1 MTAPSTREAI
11 FNATRVRKRL
21 KALFH
26 QPIFWFITIWGHLAI
41 IAGTVAFHFFES
53 GVNPQLK
60 GWIDTIFWTVAT
72 VTTVGY
78 GNVIPTTTGGKVV
91 GICMMIVGSLF
102 LWSYTALFAGALIS
116 PDLKS
121 VEEEVADLEKELE
134 LDERALKQLQQRI
147 DMLIAKKK
155 P

>member
-1 MTAPSTREAI
+1 
-11 FNATRVRKRL
+11 
-21 KALFH
+21 
-26 QPIFWFITIWGHLAI
+26 
-41 IAGTVAFHFFES
+41 FHFFES
-53 GVNPQLK
+53 GANPHLHS
-60 GWIDTIFWTVAT
+60 WIDTLFWTVAT

-78 GNVIPTTTGGKVV
+78 GDVNPVTIGGKVV

-134 LDERALKQLQQRI
+134 LDEQVLKRLQRRI
-147 DMLIAKKK
+147 
-155 P
+155 